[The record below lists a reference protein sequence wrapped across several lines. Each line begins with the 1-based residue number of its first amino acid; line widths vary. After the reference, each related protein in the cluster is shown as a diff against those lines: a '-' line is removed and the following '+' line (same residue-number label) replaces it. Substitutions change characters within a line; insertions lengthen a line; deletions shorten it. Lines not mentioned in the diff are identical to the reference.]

1 MTEFNAK
8 EQEAFE
14 AMRTAFDGED
24 GFGMPMNDLT
34 YGRYLRARLTSRA
47 KLNLATNIFNVS
59 FRSFTETLTW

>member
-34 YGRYLRARLTSRA
+34 YGRYLRARFVSCA
-47 KLNLATNIFNVS
+47 KYNLAIFKR
-59 FRSFTETLTW
+59 FRFVLFQKL